1 MQLFKQISDAELINR
16 LLDND
21 EKAIRY
27 VFYDHYRPLLQY
39 NAYKTAGNK
48 DVDLDDLIQELY
60 LFISKNDWEKLRKYS
75 PEYPFEKWF
84 SVVSYRFFKDFT
96 ASMIDSHRNLPI
108 DNIEERM
115 VIFQQT
121 QVEKMIAADIKN
133 AIGLVKPP
141 RNAQILKALIID
153 EEEPAEVAKRF
164 NVTVDNL
171 YNIKRRALAKLI
183 QEHLQDYV
191 IK

>member
-1 MQLFKQISDAELINR
+1 MQFFKQISDAELINR

-75 PEYPFEKWF
+75 PEYPF
-84 SVVSYRFFKDFT
+84 
-96 ASMIDSHRNLPI
+96 
-108 DNIEERM
+108 
-115 VIFQQT
+115 
-121 QVEKMIAADIKN
+121 
-133 AIGLVKPP
+133 
-141 RNAQILKALIID
+141 
-153 EEEPAEVAKRF
+153 
-164 NVTVDNL
+164 
-171 YNIKRRALAKLI
+171 
-183 QEHLQDYV
+183 
-191 IK
+191 

>member
-1 MQLFKQISDAELINR
+1 VAQHYTDQQIFDGLVQNNEAV
-16 LLDND
+16 
-21 EKAIRY
+21 IRY
-27 VFYDHYRPLLQY
+27 VFYRKYRPLLQY

-115 VIFQQT
+115 VMFQQT
-121 QVEKMIAADIKN
+121 QVEKMMATDIKN
-133 AIGLVKPP
+133 AIGCVRPT

-153 EEEPAEVAKRF
+153 EEDPAEVAKRF
-164 NVTVDNL
+164 EVTVDNL

>member
-1 MQLFKQISDAELINR
+1 MQLFKQISDAELIKR
-16 LLDND
+16 LLYND

-27 VFYDHYRPLLQY
+27 VFYGHYRPLLQY

-60 LFISKNDWEKLRKYS
+60 LYVSKNDWEKLRKYS

-96 ASMIDSHRNLPI
+96 ASMIDSRRNLPI

-115 VIFQQT
+115 VMFQQT
-121 QVEKMIAADIKN
+121 QVEKMMAADIKN
-133 AIGLVKPP
+133 AIVLVKPP

-164 NVTVDNL
+164 DVTVDNL

-183 QEHLQDYV
+183 QEHLQDYI

>member
-1 MQLFKQISDAELINR
+1 MKPPVHFSDQQIFDGLVKNNEAV
-16 LLDND
+16 
-21 EKAIRY
+21 IRY
-27 VFYDHYRPLLQY
+27 VFYRKYRPLLQY

-75 PEYPFEKWF
+75 PEYPSEKWF

-115 VIFQQT
+115 VMFQQT
-121 QVEKMIAADIKN
+121 QVEKMIATDIKN

-153 EEEPAEVAKRF
+153 EEEPAAVAKRF
-164 NVTVDNL
+164 DVTVDNL